1 MKHSELRTSWA
12 ISPLAPD
19 GSNAFNPPFVLNAL
33 LVLFATTAV
42 TGIPELWRMSRQERF
57 GPISPK
63 NTGFFHIIRC
73 ALVILHTALWTLL
86 AAASGRN
93 SSAFF
98 PVSTITAATFLI
110 LLPIQVIE
118 TSVLPMPA
126 GVVLAF
132 WPAMS
137 VMNAIFYFQ
146 NHHTHL
152 PLIIDSSQSV
162 GVFTFGVGIAI
173 AIMETLRRFWK
184 PSHKLILAYSND
196 PILTLRLKDPHLI
209 ERLTFS
215 WMNPLI
221 TNSYKLQTIDVN
233 ALPPAPPDLLVQK
246 FTAKVEKYWNKPNA
260 KRSKVYLIL
269 CLIRS
274 FGPLAAYAFLLEAF
288 DSVISFINPQLLRLL
303 IRFIDSQSSDQP
315 EPMLKGFLISF
326 SMFFVTMVLV
336 ALINKYNLQIL
347 EVGLST
353 RTSLASLIYK
363 KSLVLSALARSKR
376 ALGDMVNL
384 SSIDAV
390 RVQGCAQSLEN
401 FVTAPIELTICL
413 WSLYG
418 LLGKSAFFGLFVLV
432 GVIPLNWVIV
442 RYSKTL
448 NKEQMKVKDERNR
461 ITTEILLAM
470 KSLKLYSWEMPLL
483 KRLLYVRNEQELRNM
498 RKLRFINS
506 VYTTIWTTVPF
517 MISLVVFAHYA
528 WTHEE
533 PLTADVVFPA
543 LALMNILQS
552 PLTMIPSTISQAV
565 EAQVA
570 LDRISLFL
578 LEDEIEHDLLVK
590 DLSDD
595 AVKLE
600 QISFLWN
607 KPAVD
612 TSEESEFTNFRYAL
626 KNINITAEKG
636 QLVCV
641 VGKVGSGK
649 TSLLSSIMGHLE
661 PMHTEKPYE
670 KPSPIVVNGSIAYCS
685 QNPWILNAS
694 VRDNILFG
702 YEYDEKYYNQ
712 TIEACQLLYDL
723 KILPDG
729 DHTQVGEKGISLSG
743 GQKARLSLARALYAR
758 ADIYLLDDILSA
770 VDNHVGKAII
780 EKVLSRSGMLGS
792 TTVILATNNVA
803 ILPFSD
809 KVYLLANGE
818 IVEETT
824 FDEATTEEHP
834 LFVELLTEFGYS
846 NQGEGLKSVE
856 LPPINSLPPP
866 PEAVVAPFTWDPF
879 GDSLKSA
886 RTGQRAE
893 SRSKGKVKWSHY
905 MEYARACSLSG
916 LSVWFVIAVL
926 SAFAGVYQ
934 KYWLKHWS
942 ELNGENGLNGDVLR
956 FVRVFSS
963 IGLFTILL
971 NFLKNVI
978 FKAHLGIRAG
988 AVIHDNMANRVI
1000 RAPMSFFERTPTG
1013 RIINRFSSDI
1023 NKIDDQL
1030 AISVMQL
1037 AVNVISACMTFA
1049 VVCSAIPVF
1058 TGVVIVLG
1066 FFYSYYQKY
1075 YVAIQRE
1082 LKRLVSISRSPIFAH
1097 LGESL
1102 AGVDTIRAFG
1112 QQERFTMTNDA
1123 NINFNMRSLFM
1134 LRSVNRW
1141 LSVRLLT
1148 LGNMVIWISSTMLIL
1163 QLRYGLVTGG
1173 TVGFVMSYALTVK
1186 SNLQWVIRVSAEVE
1200 SNVVC
1205 VERCVEYCHLP
1216 QEEDENGNF
1225 VEPSPHWPSQGAIA
1239 LEHYSTRY
1247 AKNLDLVLK
1256 DVNVAIRPGEKV
1268 GIVGRTGA
1276 GKSTFVLAVF
1286 RMLPAAE
1293 GRIVVDDLDTT
1304 KLRLFN
1310 LRHRLSIIP
1319 QDSHLFEGSIRQNLD
1334 PFTEYSDEELWKV
1347 LDLSCLKDF
1356 VMSLPG
1362 SHGLESKV
1370 SEGGS
1375 NFSSG
1380 QRQLMC
1386 LGRALLNPSKILL
1399 LDEATAA
1406 VDIQT
1411 DKLIQRTIRAE
1422 FKHKTIVTIAH
1433 RLDTVMDSD
1442 RILALDLG
1450 EVKEFDTPENLLND
1464 PNSVFYKLCKNGQQR
1479 SDTDFSDL
1487 GLENDA

>member
-1 MKHSELRTSWA
+1 MKHSELRTSWV

-19 GSNAFNPPFVLNAL
+19 GTNSFNPPFVLNAL
-33 LVLFATTAV
+33 LVLFATTAL
-42 TGIPELWRMSRQERF
+42 TGVPQLWNMRHRARF
-57 GPISPK
+57 GPITPK
-63 NTGFFHIIRC
+63 NAGFYHFFRC
-73 ALVILHTALWTLL
+73 GLVVLHVALWAVF
-86 AAASGRN
+86 AAACDRLSP
-93 SSAFF
+93 AFF
-98 PVSTITAATFLI
+98 PVTTITATTLLI
-110 LLPIQVIE
+110 VLPIHVIE
-118 TSVLPMPA
+118 TSVSPMPS
-126 GVVLAF
+126 GVLLAF

-137 VMNAIFYFQ
+137 TMNAIFYFQ
-146 NHHTHL
+146 NHHTHFH
-152 PLIIDSSQSV
+152 LIDHPPASV
-162 GVFTFGVGIAI
+162 AILAFATGLSIAI
-173 AIMETLRRFWK
+173 LETLRRFWK
-184 PSHKLILAYSND
+184 PTHKLVLAYSND
-196 PILTLRLKDPHLI
+196 PSLLLRLKDPHLI
-209 ERLTFS
+209 ERVTFS
-215 WMNPLI
+215 WMNTFI
-221 TNSYKLQTIDVN
+221 TNSYTHQTIDVD
-233 ALPPAPPDLLVQK
+233 AVPPAPPDFLVQK
-246 FTAKVEKYWNKPNA
+246 FTAKVEKYWNKPTA
-260 KRSKVYLIL
+260 RRSEGYLAL
-269 CLIRS
+269 CLARS
-274 FGPLAAYAFLLEAF
+274 FGPLLAFALLLEGF

-303 IRFIDSQSSDQP
+303 IKFIDSQRSELP
-315 EPMLKGFLISF
+315 EPMLKGLLISF

-336 ALINKYNLQIL
+336 ALENKYVLQIL
-347 EVGLST
+347 EAGLST

-363 KSLVLSALARSKR
+363 KSLVLSALARSQR

-390 RVQGCAQSLEN
+390 RVQSCTQSLET
-401 FVTAPIELTICL
+401 FVTAPLELIICL

-418 LLGKSAFFGLFVLV
+418 LVGNSAFFGLLVLLGFVP
-432 GVIPLNWVIV
+432 INWVIV
-442 RYSKTL
+442 RYFRRL
-448 NKEQMKVKDERNR
+448 NKEQMKFKDERNR
-461 ITTEILLAM
+461 ITTDIFLAM

-483 KRLLYVRNEQELRNM
+483 KRLLYVRNEKELRNH
-498 RKLRFINS
+498 RKSRFVHSIY
-506 VYTTIWTTVPF
+506 VTIWSTVPF
-517 MISLVVFAHYA
+517 MISLTVFAHYV
-528 WTHEE
+528 WTHAE

-543 LALMNILQS
+543 LALMNILQE
-552 PLTMIPSTISQAV
+552 PLTLFPSAISSVV

-570 LDRISLFL
+570 LDRITLFL
-578 LEDEIEHDLLVK
+578 LDSEIDHDLIVK

-607 KPAVD
+607 KPAID

-636 QLVCV
+636 QLICV

-661 PMHTEKPYE
+661 PMHTEKPHE
-670 KPSPIVVNGSIAYCS
+670 RPSPIVVNGSIAYCS

-702 YEYDEKYYNQ
+702 YEYDEEFYNQ
-712 TIEACQLLYDL
+712 TVEACQLLYDL

-758 ADIYLLDDILSA
+758 ASIYLLDDILSA

-780 EKVLSRSGMLGS
+780 EKVLSKSGMLGS

-803 ILPFSD
+803 ILPHSD

-818 IVEETT
+818 VVEETS
-824 FDEATTEEHP
+824 FEEATTEKHP
-834 LFVELLTEFGYS
+834 LFVELLSEFGYS
-846 NQGEGLKSVE
+846 NEGEGLKSVE
-856 LPPINSLPPP
+856 LPPVTSLPLP
-866 PEAVVAPFTWDPF
+866 PEAVVAPFSWDPF
-879 GDSLKSA
+879 SDSLKSV
-886 RTGQRAE
+886 RTGKRAE
-893 SRSKGKVKWSHY
+893 SRSKGKVEWAHY
-905 MEYARACSLSG
+905 LEYARACSIPG
-916 LSVWFVIAVL
+916 LSVWLVVAIL

-934 KYWLKHWS
+934 LYWLKHWS
-942 ELNGENGLNGDVLR
+942 ERNGENGLNGDVMN
-956 FVRVFSS
+956 FVRVFALL
-963 IGLFTILL
+963 GLMTAFM
-971 NFLKNVI
+971 NFLKQVI

-988 AVIHDNMANRVI
+988 RVIHDKMANRVV

-1030 AISVMQL
+1030 AISVMLL
-1037 AVNVISACMTFA
+1037 AVGVISACMTFA
-1049 VVCSAIPVF
+1049 VVCSAIPYF
-1058 TGVVIVLG
+1058 AGAVVVLG
-1066 FFYSYYQKY
+1066 FLYNYYQKY
-1075 YVAIQRE
+1075 YVSIQRE

-1141 LSVRLLT
+1141 LTVRLLT
-1148 LGNMVIWISSTMLIL
+1148 LGNMAIWISSTMLIL

-1186 SNLQWVIRVSAEVE
+1186 FNLQRIIRVTAEVE

-1205 VERCVEYCHLP
+1205 VERCVEYCNLP

-1225 VEPSPHWPSQGAIA
+1225 VKPSTHWPAEGAIT

-1247 AKNLDLVLK
+1247 AENLDLVLK

-1286 RMLPAAE
+1286 RMLPATE
-1293 GRIVVDDLDTT
+1293 GRIVVDDIDTA
-1304 KLRLFN
+1304 KLRLFD

-1334 PFTEYSDEELWKV
+1334 PFTEYSDDQLWKV

-1356 VMSLPG
+1356 VKSLPG
-1362 SHGLESKV
+1362 SQGLDSKV

-1411 DKLIQRTIRAE
+1411 DKLIQKTIRAE

-1442 RILALDLG
+1442 RILSLDLG
-1450 EVKEFDTPENLLND
+1450 EVKEFDTPKNLLND
-1464 PNSVFYKLCKNGQQR
+1464 TNSVFYNLCKHGQQR
-1479 SDTDFSDL
+1479 SDTDSSDL
-1487 GLENDA
+1487 VLETEA